1 MDDGTLG
8 LKDKALHGA
17 VRFAQMFAYLFA
29 MFALFQLHEYVVL
42 ANHNISY
49 ARWGFALINALVL
62 AKVMLVAHDL
72 GLGPR
77 RDASASIY
85 YILLRSILF
94 AGVFFVFDFAE
105 KVVVGVFRGR
115 SIGDSLPTY
124 GSGGLLGTVLV
135 GFIVSVA
142 LIPFFAV
149 EEISRVMGP
158 GELAK
163 LLFRRGVVP
172 RKG

>member
-1 MDDGTLG
+1 
-8 LKDKALHGA
+8 
-17 VRFAQMFAYLFA
+17 
-29 MFALFQLHEYVVL
+29 
-42 ANHNISY
+42 
-49 ARWGFALINALVL
+49 
-62 AKVMLVAHDL
+62 L

-77 RDASASIY
+77 RDTSAPIY

-94 AGVFFVFDFAE
+94 TGVFFVFDVAE

-149 EEISRVMGP
+149 EEISRIMGP

-163 LLFRRGVVP
+163 LLFRRERDPQNG
-172 RKG
+172 